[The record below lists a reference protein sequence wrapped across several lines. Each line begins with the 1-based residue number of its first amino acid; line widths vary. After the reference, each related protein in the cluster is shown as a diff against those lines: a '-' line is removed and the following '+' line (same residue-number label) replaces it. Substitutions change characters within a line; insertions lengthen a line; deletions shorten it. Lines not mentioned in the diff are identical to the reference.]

1 VAKKTTESG
10 TRSLKRGR
18 KVITSLSYEYEVITP
33 ICVFCAKVKQD
44 FLDTYLGTT
53 PLNTNKYGKKR
64 EGKEN
69 GTQDGKTKNAS
80 FFMIYLPHLES
91 KRGGFFSQSS
101 NLTSKERTYFSCL
114 QISSNLCTGL
124 DLIISM
130 QYVL

>member
-69 GTQDGKTKNAS
+69 GTQDGKTQNAS
-80 FFMIYLPHLES
+80 SLCDLSPTSGVKEGWFFFTILRIL
-91 KRGGFFSQSS
+91 
-101 NLTSKERTYFSCL
+101 L
-114 QISSNLCTGL
+114 QFL
-124 DLIISM
+124 DLSVRGVINR
-130 QYVL
+130 